1 MDLEQFELWLRPGVL
16 GFYRSCEVTVCGLLD
31 HDGRAHNLFTILVF
45 EDREL
50 ASGEPV
56 FLTKKTAG
64 CETEFASWGC
74 NITFHW
80 WRRLTY
86 SVRFR
91 RKTGRLPR
99 RWVLWR
105 RPL

>member
-16 GFYRSCEVTVCGLLD
+16 GFYRSCEVTACGLLD

-56 FLTKKTAG
+56 FLTKKKR
-64 CETEFASWGC
+64 EV
-74 NITFHW
+74 
-80 WRRLTY
+80 WRRH
-86 SVRFR
+86 SPPGGAISHF
-91 RKTGRLPR
+91 TGGGG
-99 RWVLWR
+99 
-105 RPL
+105 